1 MLCAE
6 DRDVEAYPVSSDYL
20 QVVFSVTVY
29 RDFGKVLWG
38 NRVKVPEKLKPLR

>member
-38 NRVKVPEKLKPLR
+38 IGSKFRKSLSL